1 MILTSAIFLEANSLN
16 LNWLCDTDTNLDAL
30 IAEQEELI
38 FTSVFDNNYSE
49 IDPSDIAELQIILKY
64 YAYQLFAIDLRNKHY
79 LSQLIDNTNITH
91 SDPKIIDERLFVN
104 SLELARAN
112 FYREVKNWNNLKF
125 TIKPIYYGVK

>member
-38 FTSVFDNNYSE
+38 FTSIFDNKYSE
-49 IDPSDIAELQIILKY
+49 IDPSDIAELQTILKY

-104 SLELARAN
+104 LLELARAN

-125 TIKPIYYGVK
+125 TIKPIYYGIK

>member
-38 FTSVFDNNYSE
+38 FTSIFDNNYSE
-49 IDPSDIAELQIILKY
+49 IDPSDIAELQIVLKY

-104 SLELARAN
+104 LLELARAN
-112 FYREVKNWNNLKF
+112 FYREVENWNNLKF